1 MRTSFNNGEWTQ
13 SRFNSF
19 IKSALRQASTRW
31 PPKNKIKKKAR
42 LTRGIYLCSGFKT
55 LPHEVPASIQ
65 LEDKKKRTNNVLV
78 DHINPVINPTK
89 GFTTWDE
96 VINRLFC
103 EEDNLQVLCY
113 DYHTRKTQEE
123 KEISKNAR
131 S

>member
-1 MRTSFNNGEWTQ
+1 MRTLFNGGEWTQ

-31 PPKNKIKKKAR
+31 PPKNKVKKKAR
-42 LTRGIYLCSGFKT
+42 IARGIYICSGHGV
-55 LPHEVPASIQ
+55 PEHEVGASIQ
-65 LEDKKKRTNNVLV
+65 LEGKKKRVNNVLV
-78 DHINPVINPTK
+78 DHINPVIDPSK
-89 GFTTWDE
+89 GFSTWDE

-113 DYHTRKTQEE
+113 DCHTRKTQEE